1 MESSPPS
8 WDALRASLRRLSAD
22 GRKRAVRARALA
34 WSFARL
40 GCPSEAGRS
49 LVASVELEREAD
61 RAVELL
67 RTIVGALD

>member
-1 MESSPPS
+1 
-8 WDALRASLRRLSAD
+8 
-22 GRKRAVRARALA
+22 VRARALA